1 MFRAYDPE
9 RERLVAIKLFKLDL
23 PPERVHQLVG
33 AFERLIAADLTDP
46 TLSAPRAAGIA
57 DVAAYLVQD
66 YIGAESLDLAVREHG
81 AASPV
86 DALRAAVQLADAL
99 DCAASVNIFHGAL
112 HPRDVLLSTDDTR
125 LTGVGVARALEQIG
139 VTAPVRRPYTAP
151 ERMAGASW
159 DRRADVFSL
168 AALLHELLWARR
180 VSALGADAGAALT
193 PLEGGDAAA
202 LRTAFARALAENP
215 EERFATAG
223 EFAEALTRAFPGV
236 SAYSAPVAVA
246 QPATRGSRMEH
257 EPRLPL
263 SVSEHAAE
271 DTVSEDKALSIFE
284 DEDSASITP
293 SAERYEDV
301 DLGPVAAE
309 RQVSVEEVPV
319 AGPVGLITGHDP
331 AALTSL
337 DRARSAVWPLVLAL
351 TVGLAMGFAGGY
363 GVGSHDRPPVAGS
376 AGREF
381 TENAV
386 ADASKK
392 DADTARGL
400 ERADPPA
407 ARETP
412 AKQTPAK
419 EGSAP
424 IRPAPTA
431 STGRKPDTTPAAAT
445 AAAAPSATA
454 SGRLLIRSTP
464 EGASVSVDGRDY
476 GKTPATVRELAHGP
490 HQVRVTRDGYGVQER
505 RVVISSSRPSQS
517 VNVAMVRTPA
527 PPPSRSAV
535 AAPAPPAGTPTTG
548 RATGALAVDSRPTG
562 AKVFLDGK
570 PIGTTPLMAPSVAA
584 GDHAIRIELDGYRP
598 WSSSVRMVAAES
610 NRVTASLER

>member
-1 MFRAYDPE
+1 VFRAYDPE

-33 AFERLIAADLTDP
+33 AFERLIAADLAHP

-81 AASPV
+81 AAPPA

-125 LTGVGVARALEQIG
+125 LTGVGVARALEQVG

-151 ERMAGASW
+151 ERMAGAFW

-193 PLEGGDAAA
+193 PLEGGDATA
-202 LRTAFARALAENP
+202 LRMAFARALAENP
-215 EERFATAG
+215 EERFATAR
-223 EFAEALTRAFPGV
+223 EFAEVLTRAFPGV
-236 SAYSAPVAVA
+236 SADSALVAVA

-263 SVSEHAAE
+263 SISGNAAE
-271 DTVSEDKALSIFE
+271 DAVSEDKALSIFE
-284 DEDSASITP
+284 DENDASIKP

-301 DLGPVAAE
+301 DLGPVVAE
-309 RQVSVEEVPV
+309 RHVSVEDVPV

-331 AALTSL
+331 AALTPL

-363 GVGSHDRPPVAGS
+363 GVGSHDRSQLTAS

-386 ADASKK
+386 ADAPKK
-392 DADTARGL
+392 DADTMRGL
-400 ERADPPA
+400 ERAAAPA
-407 ARETP
+407 APARETP
-412 AKQTPAK
+412 ANETSGPARP
-419 EGSAP
+419 A
-424 IRPAPTA
+424 PAPTA
-431 STGRKPDTTPAAAT
+431 STGRKPDAPPPAT
-445 AAAAPSATA
+445 SAAAPSATA

-464 EGASVSVDGRDY
+464 DGASVSVDGRDY
-476 GKTPATVRELAHGP
+476 GKTPATVRDLAHGP
-490 HQVRVTRDGYGVQER
+490 HQVRVTRDGYAAQER
-505 RVVISSSRPSQS
+505 RVVVSPSRPSQS
-517 VNVAMVRTPA
+517 VNVAMVRTPTPPPARSAAAA
-527 PPPSRSAV
+527 PPS
-535 AAPAPPAGTPTTG
+535 AGTPTTG
-548 RATGALAVDSRPTG
+548 RAAGALAVDSRPTG
-562 AKVFLDGK
+562 ARVFLDGQ
-570 PIGTTPLMAPSVAA
+570 PVGSTPLMVPSVPA
-584 GDHAIRIELDGYRP
+584 GEHAIRIELDGYRL
-598 WSSSVRMVAAES
+598 WTSSVRMVAAES

>member
-1 MFRAYDPE
+1 VFRAYDPE

-33 AFERLIAADLTDP
+33 AFERLIAADLAHP
-46 TLSAPRAAGIA
+46 TLSAPRATGIA

-66 YIGAESLDLAVREHG
+66 YIGAESMDLTVREHG
-81 AASPV
+81 AAPPA
-86 DALRAAVQLADAL
+86 DALRVAVQLADAL

-125 LTGVGVARALEQIG
+125 LTGIGVARALEQVG

-151 ERMAGASW
+151 ERMAGAFW

-202 LRTAFARALAENP
+202 LRAAFARALAENP
-215 EERFATAG
+215 EERFATAR
-223 EFAEALTRAFPGV
+223 EFAEALTRAFPEV
-236 SAYSAPVAVA
+236 SADSAPVAVA
-246 QPATRGSRMEH
+246 HPAKRGSRMEL

-263 SVSEHAAE
+263 SVSENAAE
-271 DTVSEDKALSIFE
+271 DAVSEDKALSIFE
-284 DEDSASITP
+284 DDASIKP
-293 SAERYEDV
+293 SADRYEDV
-301 DLGPVAAE
+301 DLEPVAPE
-309 RQVSVEEVPV
+309 RHVSVEEVPV

-331 AALTSL
+331 AALTPL

-351 TVGLAMGFAGGY
+351 AVGLAMGFAGGY
-363 GVGSHDRPPVAGS
+363 GVGSHDRSQVAGS

-386 ADASKK
+386 ANASKK
-392 DADTARGL
+392 DADTARGP
-400 ERADPPA
+400 ERAEAPA
-407 ARETP
+407 AKETP
-412 AKQTPAK
+412 AKETSGPT
-419 EGSAP
+419 
-424 IRPAPTA
+424 RPAPVPTA
-431 STGRKPDTTPAAAT
+431 STGRKPDTAPAAT
-445 AAAAPSATA
+445 TAAAPSATA

-464 EGASVSVDGRDY
+464 DGATVSVDGRDY
-476 GKTPATVRELAHGP
+476 GKTPATVRDLAHGP
-490 HQVRVTRDGYGVQER
+490 HQVRVTRDGYAAQER

-527 PPPSRSAV
+527 PPPSRSAA
-535 AAPAPPAGTPTTG
+535 AAPAPPAGAPTTG
-548 RATGALAVDSRPTG
+548 RAAGALAVDSRPTG
-562 AKVFLDGK
+562 ARVFLDGK
-570 PIGTTPLMAPSVAA
+570 PVGTTPLMVPSVAA
-584 GDHAIRIELDGYRP
+584 GEHAIRLELDGYRP
-598 WSSSVRMVAAES
+598 WASSVRMVAAES

>member
-1 MFRAYDPE
+1 VFRAYDPE
-9 RERLVAIKLFKLDL
+9 RERLVAIKLFKVDL

-33 AFERLIAADLTDP
+33 AFERLIAAELTHP

-66 YIGAESLDLAVREHG
+66 YIGAESLDLSVREHG
-81 AASPV
+81 AASPA
-86 DALRAAVQLADAL
+86 DALRVAVQLADAL

-125 LTGVGVARALEQIG
+125 LTGVGVARALEQVG

-151 ERMAGASW
+151 ERMAGAFW

-202 LRTAFARALAENP
+202 LRAAFGRALAEDP
-215 EERFATAG
+215 EERFATAR
-223 EFAEALTRAFPGV
+223 EFAEALTWAFPGV
-236 SAYSAPVAVA
+236 TVDSAPVAVA
-246 QPATRGSRMEH
+246 PPAKRGSRMEH

-263 SVSEHAAE
+263 SVSENAAE
-271 DTVSEDKALSIFE
+271 DAVSEDKALSIFE
-284 DEDSASITP
+284 DDAAIHP
-293 SAERYEDV
+293 SADRYEDV
-301 DLGPVAAE
+301 NLEPVAPE
-309 RQVSVEEVPV
+309 RDVSVEEVPV
-319 AGPVGLITGHDP
+319 SGPVGLITGHDP
-331 AALTSL
+331 AALTPL

-363 GVGSHDRPPVAGS
+363 GVGSHDRSQVATS

-386 ADASKK
+386 GDAPKK

-400 ERADPPA
+400 GRAEAPVT
-407 ARETP
+407 TP
-412 AKQTPAK
+412 TPAK
-419 EGSAP
+419 ETKESSAP
-424 IRPAPTA
+424 VRPAPAPTA
-431 STGRKPDTTPAAAT
+431 STGRKPDTPAAAAT
-445 AAAAPSATA
+445 AAAAPPAAA

-464 EGASVSVDGRDY
+464 DGASVSVDGHDY
-476 GKTPATVRELAHGP
+476 GKTPATVRDLSHGP
-490 HQVRVTRDGYGVQER
+490 HQVRVTRDGYAAQDR
-505 RVVISSSRPSQS
+505 RVVLSSSRPSQS

-527 PPPSRSAV
+527 PPPSRSA
-535 AAPAPPAGTPTTG
+535 AAAAAPPAGTPTTG
-548 RATGALAVDSRPTG
+548 RAAGALAVDSRPTG
-562 AKVFLDGK
+562 ARVFLDGK
-570 PIGTTPLMAPSVAA
+570 PVGTTPLMVPSVAA

>member
-33 AFERLIAADLTDP
+33 AFERLIAADLAHP

-81 AASPV
+81 AAAPA
-86 DALRAAVQLADAL
+86 DALRVAVQLADAL

-112 HPRDVLLSTDDTR
+112 HPRDVLLSTDETR

-151 ERMAGASW
+151 ERMAGAFW

-180 VSALGADAGAALT
+180 VGALGADAGAALT

-202 LRTAFARALAENP
+202 LRAAFARALAEDP
-215 EERFATAG
+215 EERFATAR
-223 EFAEALTRAFPGV
+223 EFAEALTQAFPGV

-246 QPATRGSRMEH
+246 QPVKRGSRMEH

-263 SVSEHAAE
+263 SDSENATE
-271 DTVSEDKALSIFE
+271 DAVSEDKALSIFE
-284 DEDSASITP
+284 DEEPIEP
-293 SAERYEDV
+293 LAERYEDV
-301 DLGPVAAE
+301 DLDPVAADH
-309 RQVSVEEVPV
+309 RVSVEEEEEEVPV
-319 AGPVGLITGHDP
+319 AGPVGLITGYDP
-331 AALTSL
+331 AALSPL

-363 GVGSHDRPPVAGS
+363 GVGSHDRTQGASS

-386 ADASKK
+386 ADAPKK
-392 DADTARGL
+392 DADTARAL
-400 ERADPPA
+400 ERAEAPA
-407 ARETP
+407 ATD
-412 AKQTPAK
+412 TPAK
-419 EGSAP
+419 ESSAP
-424 IRPAPTA
+424 VRPAPTA

-445 AAAAPSATA
+445 AAAPAPSATA
-454 SGRLLIRSTP
+454 AGRLLIRSTP

-476 GKTPATVRELAHGP
+476 GKTPATVRDLARGP
-490 HQVRVTRDGYGVQER
+490 HQVRVTRDGYTAQER
-505 RVVISSSRPSQS
+505 RVVISTSRPSQS

-527 PPPSRSAV
+527 PPPARSAT

-562 AKVFLDGK
+562 ARVFLDGK
-570 PIGTTPLMAPSVAA
+570 PVGSTPLMVPSVAA

>member
-1 MFRAYDPE
+1 VFRAYDPE

-81 AASPV
+81 ASPPV
-86 DALRAAVQLADAL
+86 DALRVAVQLADAL

-125 LTGVGVARALEQIG
+125 LTGVGVARALEQVG

-202 LRTAFARALAENP
+202 LRAAFARALAENP
-215 EERFATAG
+215 EERFATAR
-223 EFAEALTRAFPGV
+223 EFAEALTQAFPGV
-236 SAYSAPVAVA
+236 TACSAPVAVA
-246 QPATRGSRMEH
+246 QPVKRGSRMEL

-271 DTVSEDKALSIFE
+271 DAASEDKALSIFE
-284 DEDSASITP
+284 DDAPSKP

-301 DLGPVAAE
+301 DVDLDPVADE
-309 RQVSVEEVPV
+309 RDLSVEEVPV

-331 AALTSL
+331 AALTPL
-337 DRARSAVWPLVLAL
+337 ERAGSAVWPLMLAL

-363 GVGSHDRPPVAGS
+363 GVGSHDRASVAVS

-386 ADASKK
+386 ADAPKK
-392 DADTARGL
+392 DAETARGL
-400 ERADPPA
+400 ERAEPPA
-407 ARETP
+407 AKATP
-412 AKQTPAK
+412 AIETPAK
-419 EGSAP
+419 EGNAP
-424 IRPAPTA
+424 VRPAPAPTA

-445 AAAAPSATA
+445 AAAAQSATAA

-464 EGASVSVDGRDY
+464 EGSSVSVDGRDY
-476 GKTPATVRELAHGP
+476 GKTPATVRDLARGP
-490 HQVRVTRDGYGVQER
+490 HQVRVTRDGYAAQER

-517 VNVAMVRTPA
+517 VN
-527 PPPSRSAV
+527 
-535 AAPAPPAGTPTTG
+535 AGTAAIARHHCGAGAGGQTDERPHDRGAGG
-548 RATGALAVDSRPTG
+548 RLAADRREGVPRWQTDRDDAADGAVRGGRRSRHTHR
-562 AKVFLDGK
+562 A
-570 PIGTTPLMAPSVAA
+570 
-584 GDHAIRIELDGYRP
+584 
-598 WSSSVRMVAAES
+598 
-610 NRVTASLER
+610 

>member
-1 MFRAYDPE
+1 VFRAYDPE

-33 AFERLIAADLTDP
+33 AFERLIAADLAHP

-66 YIGAESLDLAVREHG
+66 YIGAESLDLAVRAHG
-81 AASPV
+81 AAPPAEAMRV
-86 DALRAAVQLADAL
+86 AVRLADAL

-125 LTGVGVARALEQIG
+125 LTGVGVARALEQVG

-151 ERMAGASW
+151 ERMAGAFW

-202 LRTAFARALAENP
+202 LRAAFARALAENP
-215 EERFATAG
+215 EERFATAR

-236 SAYSAPVAVA
+236 SADSAIVAVA

-263 SVSEHAAE
+263 SISENAAE
-271 DTVSEDKALSIFE
+271 DAASEDKALSIFE
-284 DEDSASITP
+284 DEDEAPIKP

-301 DLGPVAAE
+301 DLEPVAAE
-309 RQVSVEEVPV
+309 RHVSVEEVPV
-319 AGPVGLITGHDP
+319 AGPVGLITGHDS
-331 AALTSL
+331 AALTPL

-363 GVGSHDRPPVAGS
+363 GVGSHDRTQATAS

-386 ADASKK
+386 ADAPKK
-392 DADTARGL
+392 NVDTARGL
-400 ERADPPA
+400 ERAEAPA
-407 ARETP
+407 AIT
-412 AKQTPAK
+412 TPAK
-419 EGSAP
+419 ESSGPLRPA
-424 IRPAPTA
+424 PAPTA
-431 STGRKPDTTPAAAT
+431 STGRKPDTTAPAAAT
-445 AAAAPSATA
+445 AAAAPSAIAT
-454 SGRLLIRSTP
+454 GRLLIRSTP
-464 EGASVSVDGRDY
+464 DGASVSVDGRDH
-476 GKTPATVRELAHGP
+476 GKTPATVRDLARGP
-490 HQVRVTRDGYGVQER
+490 HQVRVTRDGYAAQER

-517 VNVAMVRTPA
+517 VNVTMVPTTPA
-527 PPPSRSAV
+527 PPPSRSAA
-535 AAPAPPAGTPTTG
+535 AAPAPQAGTPTSG

-562 AKVFLDGK
+562 ARVFLDGK
-570 PIGTTPLMAPSVAA
+570 PIGTTPLMVPSVAP
-584 GDHAIRIELDGYRP
+584 GDHAIRLELDGYRP
-598 WSSSVRMVAAES
+598 WASSVRMVAAES

>member
-1 MFRAYDPE
+1 VFRAYDPE

-33 AFERLIAADLTDP
+33 AFERLIAADLAHP

-81 AASPV
+81 AAAPA
-86 DALRAAVQLADAL
+86 DALRVAVQLADAL

-112 HPRDVLLSTDDTR
+112 HPRDVLLSTDETR

-151 ERMAGASW
+151 ERMAGAFW

-180 VSALGADAGAALT
+180 VGALGADAGAALT

-202 LRTAFARALAENP
+202 LRAAFARALAEDP
-215 EERFATAG
+215 EERFATAR
-223 EFAEALTRAFPGV
+223 EFAEALTQAFPGV

-246 QPATRGSRMEH
+246 QPVKRGSRMEH

-263 SVSEHAAE
+263 SDSENATE
-271 DTVSEDKALSIFE
+271 DAVSEDKALSIFE
-284 DEDSASITP
+284 DEEPIEP
-293 SAERYEDV
+293 LAERYEDV
-301 DLGPVAAE
+301 DLDPVAADH
-309 RQVSVEEVPV
+309 RVSVEEEEEEVPV
-319 AGPVGLITGHDP
+319 AGPVGLITGYDP
-331 AALTSL
+331 AALSPL

-363 GVGSHDRPPVAGS
+363 GVGSHDRTQGASS

-386 ADASKK
+386 ADAPKK
-392 DADTARGL
+392 DADTARAL
-400 ERADPPA
+400 ERAEAPA
-407 ARETP
+407 ATD
-412 AKQTPAK
+412 TPAK
-419 EGSAP
+419 ESSAP
-424 IRPAPTA
+424 VRPAPTA

-445 AAAAPSATA
+445 AAAPAPSATA
-454 SGRLLIRSTP
+454 AGRLLIRSTP

-476 GKTPATVRELAHGP
+476 GKTPALRALLNPLVRRA
-490 HQVRVTRDGYGVQER
+490 
-505 RVVISSSRPSQS
+505 VIRQNAS
-517 VNVAMVRTPA
+517 VAMQAFSHCCKLLTRLQRA
-527 PPPSRSAV
+527 FGGSR
-535 AAPAPPAGTPTTG
+535 
-548 RATGALAVDSRPTG
+548 
-562 AKVFLDGK
+562 
-570 PIGTTPLMAPSVAA
+570 
-584 GDHAIRIELDGYRP
+584 
-598 WSSSVRMVAAES
+598 
-610 NRVTASLER
+610 

>member
-1 MFRAYDPE
+1 VFRAYDPE

-33 AFERLIAADLTDP
+33 AFERLIAADLAHP

-81 AASPV
+81 AAAPA
-86 DALRAAVQLADAL
+86 DALRVAVQLADAL

-112 HPRDVLLSTDDTR
+112 HPRDVLLSTDETR

-151 ERMAGASW
+151 ERMAGAFW

-180 VSALGADAGAALT
+180 VGALGADAGAALT

-202 LRTAFARALAENP
+202 LRAAFARALAEDP
-215 EERFATAG
+215 EERFATAR
-223 EFAEALTRAFPGV
+223 EFAEALTQAFPGV

-246 QPATRGSRMEH
+246 QPVKRGSRMEH

-263 SVSEHAAE
+263 SDSENAAE
-271 DTVSEDKALSIFE
+271 DAVSEDKALSIFE
-284 DEDSASITP
+284 DEEPIEP

-301 DLGPVAAE
+301 DLDPVAADH
-309 RQVSVEEVPV
+309 RVSVEEEEEEEVPV
-319 AGPVGLITGHDP
+319 AGPVGLITGYDP
-331 AALTSL
+331 AALSPL

-363 GVGSHDRPPVAGS
+363 GVGSHDRTQGASS

-386 ADASKK
+386 ADAPKK
-392 DADTARGL
+392 DADTARAL
-400 ERADPPA
+400 ERAEAPA
-407 ARETP
+407 ATD
-412 AKQTPAK
+412 TPAK
-419 EGSAP
+419 ESSAP
-424 IRPAPTA
+424 VRPAPTA

-445 AAAAPSATA
+445 AAAPAPSATA
-454 SGRLLIRSTP
+454 AGRLLIRSTP

-476 GKTPATVRELAHGP
+476 GKTPATVRDLARGP
-490 HQVRVTRDGYGVQER
+490 HQVRVTRDGYTAQER
-505 RVVISSSRPSQS
+505 RVVISTSRPSQS

-527 PPPSRSAV
+527 PPPARSAT

-562 AKVFLDGK
+562 ARVFLDGK
-570 PIGTTPLMAPSVAA
+570 PVGSTPLMVPSVAA
-584 GDHAIRIELDGYRP
+584 GEHAIRIELDGYRP

>member
-1 MFRAYDPE
+1 
-9 RERLVAIKLFKLDL
+9 
-23 PPERVHQLVG
+23 
-33 AFERLIAADLTDP
+33 
-46 TLSAPRAAGIA
+46 LSAPRAAGIA

-66 YIGAESLDLAVREHG
+66 YIGAESLDLAVRQYG
-81 AASPV
+81 AAAPA
-86 DALRAAVQLADAL
+86 DALRVAFQLADAL

-125 LTGVGVARALEQIG
+125 LTGVGVARALEQVG
-139 VTAPVRRPYTAP
+139 VAAPVRRPYTAP
-151 ERMAGASW
+151 ERMAGAFW

-215 EERFATAG
+215 EKRFATAR
-223 EFAEALTRAFPGV
+223 EFAEVLTRAFPGV
-236 SAYSAPVAVA
+236 SAHSAPVAVA
-246 QPATRGSRMEH
+246 EPAKRGSRMEL

-263 SVSEHAAE
+263 SVSEKTAE
-271 DTVSEDKALSIFE
+271 DAVSEDKALSIFE
-284 DEDSASITP
+284 DDASIKP
-293 SAERYEDV
+293 SAERFEDV

-309 RQVSVEEVPV
+309 RQVSVEEEPV

-331 AALTSL
+331 GALTRL

-363 GVGSHDRPPVAGS
+363 GVGSHDRTQVAVS

-386 ADASKK
+386 ADAPKK
-392 DADTARGL
+392 DAETARGV
-400 ERADPPA
+400 ERAEAPA
-407 ARETP
+407 GTG
-412 AKQTPAK
+412 TPAK
-419 EGSAP
+419 ETSAP
-424 IRPAPTA
+424 VRPAPAPTA
-431 STGRKPDTTPAAAT
+431 STGRKPDTAPAAAT

-464 EGASVSVDGRDY
+464 EGASVSVDGRDS
-476 GKTPATVRELAHGP
+476 GKTPATVRDLAHGP
-490 HQVRVTRDGYGVQER
+490 HQVRVTRDGYAAQER

-527 PPPSRSAV
+527 PPPARSAP
-535 AAPAPPAGTPTTG
+535 AAPAPPAGAPTTG

-562 AKVFLDGK
+562 ARVFLDGK
-570 PIGTTPLMAPSVAA
+570 PIGTTPLMVPSVAA

>member
-23 PPERVHQLVG
+23 PPERVHRLVG
-33 AFERLIAADLTDP
+33 AFERLIAAELTHP
-46 TLSAPRAAGIA
+46 TLSAPRATGIA

-66 YIGAESLDLAVREHG
+66 YIGAESLDLTVRERG
-81 AASPV
+81 AAAPA
-86 DALRAAVQLADAL
+86 DALRVAVQLADAL
-99 DCAASVNIFHGAL
+99 DCAASVNIVHGAL

-125 LTGVGVARALEQIG
+125 LTGVGVARALEQVG

-151 ERMAGASW
+151 ERIAGAFW
-159 DRRADVFSL
+159 DRSADVFSL

-180 VSALGADAGAALT
+180 VSALGADAGDALT
-193 PLEGGDAAA
+193 PLEGGDPAA
-202 LRTAFARALAENP
+202 LRAAFGRALAENP
-215 EERFATAG
+215 EERFATAR

-236 SAYSAPVAVA
+236 KADSAPVAVA
-246 QPATRGSRMEH
+246 QPAKRGPRMEH

-263 SVSEHAAE
+263 SVSENAAE
-271 DTVSEDKALSIFE
+271 NDVSEDKALSIFE
-284 DEDSASITP
+284 DDAAIEP
-293 SAERYEDV
+293 SVERYEDV
-301 DLGPVAAE
+301 DLEPVARE
-309 RQVSVEEVPV
+309 RDRSVEEVPV

-363 GVGSHDRPPVAGS
+363 GVGSHDRSQAASS

-386 ADASKK
+386 ADAPKK

-400 ERADPPA
+400 GRAEAPA
-407 ARETP
+407 ATPTP
-412 AKQTPAK
+412 AKDNSGPVRPA
-419 EGSAP
+419 
-424 IRPAPTA
+424 PAPTA

-445 AAAAPSATA
+445 AAAAPSAAA

-464 EGASVSVDGRDY
+464 DGAAVSVDGRDY
-476 GKTPATVRELAHGP
+476 GKTPATVRDLSHGP
-490 HQVRVTRDGYGVQER
+490 HQVRITRDGYAAQDR
-505 RVVISSSRPSQS
+505 RVVLSSSRPSQS

-527 PPPSRSAV
+527 PPSRSAA

-548 RATGALAVDSRPTG
+548 RSAGALAVDSRPTG
-562 AKVFLDGK
+562 ARVFLDGK
-570 PIGTTPLMAPSVAA
+570 PVGTTPLMVPSVAA
-584 GDHAIRIELDGYRP
+584 GDHAIRLELDGYRP
-598 WSSSVRMVAAES
+598 WASSVRMVAAES

>member
-1 MFRAYDPE
+1 VFRAYDPE

-33 AFERLIAADLTDP
+33 AFERLVAADLTHP

-81 AASPV
+81 AARPA
-86 DALRAAVQLADAL
+86 DALRVAVQLADAL

-112 HPRDVLLSTDDTR
+112 HPRDVMLASDATR
-125 LTGVGVARALEQIG
+125 LTGVGVARALEQVG

-151 ERMAGASW
+151 ERMAGAFW
-159 DRRADVFSL
+159 DQRADVFSL

-215 EERFATAG
+215 EERFATAR
-223 EFAEALTRAFPGV
+223 EFAEVLTRAFPGV
-236 SAYSAPVAVA
+236 SADSAPVAVA
-246 QPATRGSRMEH
+246 QPAKRGSRMEL

-263 SVSEHAAE
+263 SVSENKAQDA
-271 DTVSEDKALSIFE
+271 VSEDKALSIFE
-284 DEDSASITP
+284 DESIEPT
-293 SAERYEDV
+293 AERYEDV
-301 DLGPVAAE
+301 DLDTVADE
-309 RQVSVEEVPV
+309 RRVSVEVEEEEPV

-331 AALTSL
+331 AALTPL

-363 GVGSHDRPPVAGS
+363 GVGSHDRTTAAVS

-381 TENAV
+381 TESAV
-386 ADASKK
+386 ADTPKK
-392 DADTARGL
+392 DADTARGV
-400 ERADPPA
+400 ERAEAPA
-407 ARETP
+407 ATAAPAKETP
-412 AKQTPAK
+412 AKETSPVRPA
-419 EGSAP
+419 
-424 IRPAPTA
+424 PAPTA
-431 STGRKPDTTPAAAT
+431 STGRKPDTTPAAT
-445 AAAAPSATA
+445 AAAPPATE

-464 EGASVSVDGRDY
+464 DGASVSVDGRDY
-476 GKTPATVRELAHGP
+476 GKTPATVRDLARGP
-490 HQVRVTRDGYGVQER
+490 HQVRVTRDGYAAQER
-505 RVVISSSRPSQS
+505 RVVISASRPSQS
-517 VNVAMVRTPA
+517 VNVAMVPTPA
-527 PPPSRSAV
+527 PRTPRSA
-535 AAPAPPAGTPTTG
+535 AAASAPPAGTPATG
-548 RATGALAVDSRPTG
+548 RATGVLAVDSRPTG
-562 AKVFLDGK
+562 ARVFLDGK
-570 PIGTTPLMAPSVAA
+570 PIGTTPLMAPSVPP
-584 GDHAIRIELDGYRP
+584 GEHTIRLELDGYRP
-598 WSSSVRMVAAES
+598 WTSSVRMVAAES

>member
-1 MFRAYDPE
+1 VFRAYDPE

-33 AFERLIAADLTDP
+33 AFERLIAADLAHP
-46 TLSAPRAAGIA
+46 ALSAPRAAGIA

-81 AASPV
+81 AAAPA
-86 DALRAAVQLADAL
+86 DGLRVAVQLADAL

-112 HPRDVLLSTDDTR
+112 HPRDVLLSTDETH
-125 LTGVGVARALEQIG
+125 LTGVGVARALEQVG

-151 ERMAGASW
+151 ERMAGAFW

-202 LRTAFARALAENP
+202 LRAAFARALAENP
-215 EERFATAG
+215 EERFATAR
-223 EFAEALTRAFPGV
+223 EFAEVLTRAFPGV
-236 SAYSAPVAVA
+236 SGYSAPIAVA
-246 QPATRGSRMEH
+246 QPPKRGSRMDL

-263 SVSEHAAE
+263 SVSENAAE
-271 DTVSEDKALSIFE
+271 DAVSEDKALSIFE
-284 DEDSASITP
+284 DDASIKP
-293 SAERYEDV
+293 SPSVQRYEDV
-301 DLGPVAAE
+301 DVGPVAAE
-309 RQVSVEEVPV
+309 RHVSVEEEPV
-319 AGPVGLITGHDP
+319 AGPVGLITGYDP
-331 AALTSL
+331 AALTPL

-363 GVGSHDRPPVAGS
+363 GVGSHDRTQVAVS

-386 ADASKK
+386 AAAPKK
-392 DADTARGL
+392 DAETARGV
-400 ERADPPA
+400 ERAEPPA
-407 ARETP
+407 AI
-412 AKQTPAK
+412 ATPAK
-419 EGSAP
+419 ERSEPARP
-424 IRPAPTA
+424 APAPTA

-445 AAAAPSATA
+445 AAAAPSVTA

-476 GKTPATVRELAHGP
+476 GKTPATVRDLAHGP
-490 HQVRVTRDGYGVQER
+490 HQVRVTRDGYAAQER

-517 VNVAMVRTPA
+517 VNVTMARTP
-527 PPPSRSAV
+527 PPPPARSAT
-535 AAPAPPAGTPTTG
+535 AAPAPPAGTPTTS

-562 AKVFLDGK
+562 ARVFLDGK
-570 PIGTTPLMAPSVAA
+570 PIGTTPLMVPSVAA
-584 GDHAIRIELDGYRP
+584 GDHAIRIELEGYRP

>member
-1 MFRAYDPE
+1 VFRAYDPE

-33 AFERLIAADLTDP
+33 AFERLIAADLTHL

-81 AASPV
+81 AAPPV
-86 DALRAAVQLADAL
+86 DALRVAVQLADAL

-112 HPRDVLLSTDDTR
+112 HPRDVLLSTGDTR
-125 LTGVGVARALEQIG
+125 LTGVGVARALEQVG

-151 ERMAGASW
+151 ERMAGAFW

-180 VSALGADAGAALT
+180 VSALGADAAAALT
-193 PLEGGDAAA
+193 PLEGGDATA

-215 EERFATAG
+215 EERFATAR

-236 SAYSAPVAVA
+236 TAYSAPVAVA
-246 QPATRGSRMEH
+246 QPVKRGSRMEL

-263 SVSEHAAE
+263 SVSDAAK
-271 DTVSEDKALSIFE
+271 DAASEDKALSIFE
-284 DEDSASITP
+284 DEAP
-293 SAERYEDV
+293 SKPSGERYEDV

-309 RQVSVEEVPV
+309 RHVSVEEVPV

-331 AALTSL
+331 DALTPL

-363 GVGSHDRPPVAGS
+363 GVGSHDRGSVAVS

-386 ADASKK
+386 ADAPKK
-392 DADTARGL
+392 DAETARAL
-400 ERADPPA
+400 ERAEAPA
-407 ARETP
+407 AKATP
-412 AKQTPAK
+412 AIESPAK

-424 IRPAPTA
+424 VRPAPAPTA

-464 EGASVSVDGRDY
+464 EGSSVSVDGRDY
-476 GKTPATVRELAHGP
+476 GKTPATVRDLARGP
-490 HQVRVTRDGYGVQER
+490 HQVRVTRDGYVAQER

-517 VNVAMVRTPA
+517 VNVAMVRTAA
-527 PPPSRSAV
+527 PPTSRGAT
-535 AAPAPPAGTPTTG
+535 AAPAPPAGTPTSD

-570 PIGTTPLMAPSVAA
+570 PIGTTPLMVPSVAA

>member
-33 AFERLIAADLTDP
+33 AFERLIAAELTHP
-46 TLSAPRAAGIA
+46 TLSALRATGIA

-66 YIGAESLDLAVREHG
+66 YIGAESMDLTVREHG
-81 AASPV
+81 AAPPA
-86 DALRAAVQLADAL
+86 DALRVAVQLADAL

-125 LTGVGVARALEQIG
+125 LTGIGVARALEQVG

-151 ERMAGASW
+151 ERMAGAFW
-159 DRRADVFSL
+159 DPRADVFSL

-202 LRTAFARALAENP
+202 LRAAFARALAENP
-215 EERFATAG
+215 EERFATAR

-236 SAYSAPVAVA
+236 KADSAPVAVA
-246 QPATRGSRMEH
+246 QPAKRGSRMEL

-263 SVSEHAAE
+263 SVSESKAE
-271 DTVSEDKALSIFE
+271 DAVTEDKALSIFE
-284 DEDSASITP
+284 DESIKP

-301 DLGPVAAE
+301 DLDTVADE
-309 RQVSVEEVPV
+309 RRVSVEVEEEEPV

-331 AALTSL
+331 AALTPL

-363 GVGSHDRPPVAGS
+363 GVGSHDRTPAAVS

-381 TENAV
+381 TESAV
-386 ADASKK
+386 ADTPKK
-392 DADTARGL
+392 DAEPARGV
-400 ERADPPA
+400 ERAEAPA
-407 ARETP
+407 AT
-412 AKQTPAK
+412 AAPAK
-419 EGSAP
+419 ESSGPVRPA
-424 IRPAPTA
+424 PAPTA
-431 STGRKPDTTPAAAT
+431 STGRKPDTTPAAT
-445 AAAAPSATA
+445 AAAPSATE

-464 EGASVSVDGRDY
+464 DGASVSVDGRDY
-476 GKTPATVRELAHGP
+476 GKTPATVRDLARGP
-490 HQVRVTRDGYGVQER
+490 HQVRVTRDGYAAQER

-517 VNVAMVRTPA
+517 VNLAMVPTPA
-527 PPPSRSAV
+527 PSPSRSA
-535 AAPAPPAGTPTTG
+535 AAVPAPPAAAPTTA

-562 AKVFLDGK
+562 ARVFLDGK
-570 PIGTTPLMAPSVAA
+570 PIGTTPLMVPSVAP
-584 GDHAIRIELDGYRP
+584 GEHAIRLELDGYRP
-598 WSSSVRMVAAES
+598 WTSSVRMVAAES

>member
-1 MFRAYDPE
+1 VFRAYDPE

-33 AFERLIAADLTDP
+33 AFERLIAADLAHP

-81 AASPV
+81 AAAPA
-86 DALRAAVQLADAL
+86 DALRVAVQLADAL

-112 HPRDVLLSTDDTR
+112 HPRDVLLSTDETR

-151 ERMAGASW
+151 ERMAGAFW

-180 VSALGADAGAALT
+180 VGALGADAGAALT

-202 LRTAFARALAENP
+202 LRAAFARALAEDP
-215 EERFATAG
+215 EERFATAR
-223 EFAEALTRAFPGV
+223 EFAEALTQAFPGV

-246 QPATRGSRMEH
+246 QPVKRGSRMEH

-263 SVSEHAAE
+263 SDSENATE
-271 DTVSEDKALSIFE
+271 DAVSEDKALSIFE
-284 DEDSASITP
+284 DEEPIEP
-293 SAERYEDV
+293 LAERYEDV
-301 DLGPVAAE
+301 DLDPVAADH
-309 RQVSVEEVPV
+309 RVSVEEEEEEVPV
-319 AGPVGLITGHDP
+319 AGPVGLITGYDP
-331 AALTSL
+331 AALSPL

-363 GVGSHDRPPVAGS
+363 GVGSHDRTQGASS

-386 ADASKK
+386 ADAPKK
-392 DADTARGL
+392 DADTARAL
-400 ERADPPA
+400 ERAEAPA
-407 ARETP
+407 ATD
-412 AKQTPAK
+412 TPAK
-419 EGSAP
+419 ESSAP
-424 IRPAPTA
+424 VRPAPTA

-445 AAAAPSATA
+445 AAAPAPSATA
-454 SGRLLIRSTP
+454 AGRLLIRSTP

-476 GKTPATVRELAHGP
+476 GKTPATVRDLARGP
-490 HQVRVTRDGYGVQER
+490 HQVRVTRDGYTAQER
-505 RVVISSSRPSQS
+505 RVVISTSRPSQS

-527 PPPSRSAV
+527 PPPARSAT

-562 AKVFLDGK
+562 ARVFLDGK
-570 PIGTTPLMAPSVAA
+570 PVGSTPLMVPSVAA
-584 GDHAIRIELDGYRP
+584 GEHAIRIELDGYRP

>member
-33 AFERLIAADLTDP
+33 AFERLIAADLAHP

-81 AASPV
+81 AAAPA
-86 DALRAAVQLADAL
+86 DALRVAVQLADAL

-112 HPRDVLLSTDDTR
+112 HPRDVLLSTDETR

-151 ERMAGASW
+151 ERMAGAFW

-180 VSALGADAGAALT
+180 VGALGADAGAALT

-202 LRTAFARALAENP
+202 LRAAFARALAEDP
-215 EERFATAG
+215 EERFATAR
-223 EFAEALTRAFPGV
+223 EFAEALTQAFPGV

-246 QPATRGSRMEH
+246 QPVKRGSRMEH

-263 SVSEHAAE
+263 SDSENATE
-271 DTVSEDKALSIFE
+271 DAVSEDKALSIFE
-284 DEDSASITP
+284 DEEPIEP
-293 SAERYEDV
+293 LAERYEDV
-301 DLGPVAAE
+301 DLDPVAADH
-309 RQVSVEEVPV
+309 RVSVEEEEEEVPV
-319 AGPVGLITGHDP
+319 AGPVGLITGYDP
-331 AALTSL
+331 AALSPL

-363 GVGSHDRPPVAGS
+363 GVGSHDRTQGASS

-386 ADASKK
+386 ADAPKK
-392 DADTARGL
+392 DADTARSL
-400 ERADPPA
+400 ERAEAPA
-407 ARETP
+407 ATD
-412 AKQTPAK
+412 TPAK
-419 EGSAP
+419 ESSAP
-424 IRPAPTA
+424 VRPAPTA

-445 AAAAPSATA
+445 AAAPAPSATA
-454 SGRLLIRSTP
+454 AGRLLIRSTP

-476 GKTPATVRELAHGP
+476 GKTPATVRDLARGP
-490 HQVRVTRDGYGVQER
+490 HQVRVTRDGYTAQER
-505 RVVISSSRPSQS
+505 RVVISTSRPSQS

-527 PPPSRSAV
+527 PPPARSAT

-562 AKVFLDGK
+562 ARVFLDGK
-570 PIGTTPLMAPSVAA
+570 PVGSTPLMVPSVAA
-584 GDHAIRIELDGYRP
+584 GEHAIRIELDGYRP

>member
-1 MFRAYDPE
+1 VFRAYDPE

-33 AFERLIAADLTDP
+33 AFERLIAAELTHP
-46 TLSAPRAAGIA
+46 TLSTPRAAGIA

-66 YIGAESLDLAVREHG
+66 YIGAESLDLSIREHG
-81 AASPV
+81 AAPPAE
-86 DALRAAVQLADAL
+86 ALRVAVQLADAL

-112 HPRDVLLSTDDTR
+112 HPRDVLLSGDDTR
-125 LTGVGVARALEQIG
+125 LTGVGVARALEQVG

-151 ERMAGASW
+151 ERMADAFW

-202 LRTAFARALAENP
+202 LRAAFGRALAEDP
-215 EERFATAG
+215 EERFATAR

-236 SAYSAPVAVA
+236 TVDSAPVAVA
-246 QPATRGSRMEH
+246 EPAKRGSRMEH

-271 DTVSEDKALSIFE
+271 DAVSEDKALSIFE
-284 DEDSASITP
+284 DDAAINP

-301 DLGPVAAE
+301 DLEPVASE
-309 RQVSVEEVPV
+309 RDVSVEEVPV

-331 AALTSL
+331 ATLTPL

-363 GVGSHDRPPVAGS
+363 GVGSHDRSQVATS

-386 ADASKK
+386 ADAPKK

-400 ERADPPA
+400 GRAEAPA
-407 ARETP
+407 ATP
-412 AKQTPAK
+412 TPAK
-419 EGSAP
+419 ESSAP
-424 IRPAPTA
+424 IRPAPAPTA
-431 STGRKPDTTPAAAT
+431 STGRKPDTPPAAAT
-445 AAAAPSATA
+445 AAAAAVPPTAA

-464 EGASVSVDGRDY
+464 DGASVSVDGRDY
-476 GKTPATVRELAHGP
+476 GKTPATVRDLSHGP
-490 HQVRVTRDGYGVQER
+490 HQVRVTRDGYAAQDR
-505 RVVISSSRPSQS
+505 RVVLSSSRPSQS

-527 PPPSRSAV
+527 PPPSRSA
-535 AAPAPPAGTPTTG
+535 AAAAAPPAGTPTTG
-548 RATGALAVDSRPTG
+548 RAAGALAVDSRPTG
-562 AKVFLDGK
+562 ARVFVDGK
-570 PIGTTPLMAPSVAA
+570 PVGTTPLMVPSVAA

-598 WSSSVRMVAAES
+598 WTSSVRMVAAES

>member
-1 MFRAYDPE
+1 VFRAYDPE
-9 RERLVAIKLFKLDL
+9 RERLVAIKLFKVDL

-33 AFERLIAADLTDP
+33 AFERLIAAELTHP

-66 YIGAESLDLAVREHG
+66 YIGAESLDLSVREHG

-86 DALRAAVQLADAL
+86 DALRVAVQLADAL

-125 LTGVGVARALEQIG
+125 LTGVGVARALEQVG

-151 ERMAGASW
+151 ERMAGAFW

-202 LRTAFARALAENP
+202 LRAAFGRALAEDP
-215 EERFATAG
+215 EERFATAR
-223 EFAEALTRAFPGV
+223 EFAEALTWAFPGV
-236 SAYSAPVAVA
+236 TVDSAPVAVA
-246 QPATRGSRMEH
+246 PPAKRGSRMEH

-263 SVSEHAAE
+263 SVSENTAE
-271 DTVSEDKALSIFE
+271 DAVSEDKALSIFE
-284 DEDSASITP
+284 DDAAIHRSAD
-293 SAERYEDV
+293 RYEDV
-301 DLGPVAAE
+301 NLEPVAPE
-309 RQVSVEEVPV
+309 RDVSVEEVPV
-319 AGPVGLITGHDP
+319 SGPVGLITGHDP
-331 AALTSL
+331 AALTPL

-363 GVGSHDRPPVAGS
+363 GVGSHDRSQVATS

-386 ADASKK
+386 GDAPKK

-400 ERADPPA
+400 GRAEAPVT
-407 ARETP
+407 TP
-412 AKQTPAK
+412 TPAK
-419 EGSAP
+419 ETKESSAP
-424 IRPAPTA
+424 VRPAPAPTA
-431 STGRKPDTTPAAAT
+431 STGRKPDTPAAAT
-445 AAAAPSATA
+445 AAAAPPAAA

-464 EGASVSVDGRDY
+464 DGASVSVDGHDY
-476 GKTPATVRELAHGP
+476 GKTPATVRDLSHGP
-490 HQVRVTRDGYGVQER
+490 HQVRVTRDGYAAQDR
-505 RVVISSSRPSQS
+505 RVVLSSSRPSQS

-527 PPPSRSAV
+527 PPPSRSA
-535 AAPAPPAGTPTTG
+535 AAAAAPPAGTPTTG
-548 RATGALAVDSRPTG
+548 RAAGALAVDSRPTG
-562 AKVFLDGK
+562 ARVFLDGK
-570 PIGTTPLMAPSVAA
+570 PVGTTPLMVPSVAA